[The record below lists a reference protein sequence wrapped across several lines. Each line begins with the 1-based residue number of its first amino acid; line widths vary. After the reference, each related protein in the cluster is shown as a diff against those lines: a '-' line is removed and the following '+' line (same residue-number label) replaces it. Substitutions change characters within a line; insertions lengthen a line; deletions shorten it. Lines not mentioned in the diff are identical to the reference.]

1 MDFGSLAGECGKRA
15 AAASIPRVLRLER
28 VIDRLGK
35 SAREIVSRP
44 ASFYLP
50 AMTESETDATA
61 HLPAAAPSKGRL
73 KAAGWV
79 VWEALYWGLL
89 RNESFAHASN
99 IAFAILFSM
108 FPFMILVTGLA
119 AYWGGAELAA
129 AAEQGTG
136 GIFAVLPEQVADI
149 LRPEIS
155 AVLATSRGGV
165 LTVGAVLLGV
175 IVTGLVESLRM
186 GLNYAY
192 RSYDERHFLIRRLEG
207 TFFMLIAGVVILG
220 LGFLVVVLPVVWAY
234 VIPHAP
240 DLAPYWSYF
249 NRLPLAFFTLG
260 VFLFLLSAHLW
271 LPARRQTLRG
281 VMPGVVVTLTLWFV
295 AGLVFSWYL
304 SHFSGYAKT
313 YAGLGG
319 AVASMLFF
327 YIVGLIFLFGAEIN
341 HALELWREDRTPAH

>member
-1 MDFGSLAGECGKRA
+1 MIANDIVKTARPPA
-15 AAASIPRVLRLER
+15 DRPPRNR
-28 VIDRLGK
+28 V
-35 SAREIVSRP
+35 
-44 ASFYLP
+44 
-50 AMTESETDATA
+50 
-61 HLPAAAPSKGRL
+61 
-73 KAAGWV
+73 KAVGWV
-79 VWEALYWGLL
+79 TWQALYWGLL

-99 IAFAILFSM
+99 IAFAILFSL

-119 AYWGGAELAA
+119 GYWGGTELAA

-136 GIFAVLPEQVADI
+136 GIFAVLPDEVSKI

-155 AVLATSRGGV
+155 AVLSASQGRV
-165 LTVGAVLLGV
+165 LTIGALLLVV

-192 RSYDERHFLIRRLEG
+192 RSYDDRHFLIRRLEG
-207 TFFMLIAGVVILG
+207 TFFMLIGGVVILG

-234 VIPHAP
+234 LIPRAP

-249 NRLPLAFFTLG
+249 NRLPLVFFTLG
-260 VFLFLLSAHLW
+260 VFLFLVSAHMW
-271 LPARRQTLRG
+271 LPARHQTLRG
-281 VMPGVVVTLTLWFV
+281 VLPGVLITLCMWFV

-319 AVASMLFF
+319 AIASMLFF

-341 HALELWREDRTPAH
+341 HSIEDWHEGQAAETS

>member
-1 MDFGSLAGECGKRA
+1 
-15 AAASIPRVLRLER
+15 
-28 VIDRLGK
+28 
-35 SAREIVSRP
+35 
-44 ASFYLP
+44 
-50 AMTESETDATA
+50 MTESETAETA
-61 HLPAAAPSKGRL
+61 HLPAAAPPRRSLR
-73 KAAGWV
+73 AFGWV
-79 VWEALYWGLL
+79 MWEALYWGLL

-119 AYWGGAELAA
+119 GYWGGAELAA

-136 GIFAVLPEQVADI
+136 GIFTVLPEQVADI

-155 AVLATSRGGV
+155 AVLATSQGRV
-165 LTVGAVLLGV
+165 LTVGAILLVV

-192 RSYDERHFLIRRLEG
+192 RSYDDRHFLIRRLEG
-207 TFFMLIAGVVILG
+207 TFFMLIGGVVILG
-220 LGFLVVVLPVVWAY
+220 LGFLVVVLPVVWAF

-249 NRLPLAFFTLG
+249 NRLPLVFFTLG
-260 VFLFLLSAHLW
+260 VFLFLASAHLW
-271 LPARRQTLRG
+271 LPARRQNLRG
-281 VMPGVVVTLTLWFV
+281 VLPGVLVTLALWFV

-319 AVASMLFF
+319 AIASMLFF
-327 YIVGLIFLFGAEIN
+327 YIIGLIFLFGAEIN
-341 HALELWREDRTPAH
+341 HSTEVWREGRPPEH

>member
-1 MDFGSLAGECGKRA
+1 MTR
-15 AAASIPRVLRLER
+15 
-28 VIDRLGK
+28 IDVAKPSSSG
-35 SAREIVSRP
+35 
-44 ASFYLP
+44 
-50 AMTESETDATA
+50 
-61 HLPAAAPSKGRL
+61 PAAPPRAGVRDVGR
-73 KAAGWV
+73 V
-79 VWEALYWGLL
+79 VWEALYWGLF

-119 AYWGGAELAA
+119 AYWGGAALSA

-136 GIFAVLPEQVADI
+136 GIFAVLPEQVAGI
-149 LRPEIS
+149 LKPEIA
-155 AVLATSRGGV
+155 AVLATSQGSV
-165 LTVGAVLLGV
+165 LTVGAILLGV

-249 NRLPLAFFTLG
+249 NRLPLVFFTLG
-260 VFLFLLSAHLW
+260 VFLFLASAHLW
-271 LPARRQTLRG
+271 LPARHQTLRG
-281 VMPGVVVTLTLWFV
+281 VLPGVLVSLSLWFV

-341 HALELWREDRTPAH
+341 HALELWRDGTLPER

>member
-1 MDFGSLAGECGKRA
+1 MARSEIVDPTPTPAGTT
-15 AAASIPRVLRLER
+15 P
-28 VIDRLGK
+28 RLGVK
-35 SAREIVSRP
+35 A
-44 ASFYLP
+44 L
-50 AMTESETDATA
+50 
-61 HLPAAAPSKGRL
+61 GR
-73 KAAGWV
+73 V
-79 VWEALYWGLL
+79 VWEAFYWGLL

-119 AYWGGAELAA
+119 AYWGGTDLAR

-136 GIFAVLPEQVADI
+136 GIFAVLPEQVSDI

-155 AVLATSRGGV
+155 AVLATSQGRV

-220 LGFLVVVLPVVWAY
+220 LGFLVVVMPVVWAY
-234 VIPHAP
+234 LIPHAP

-249 NRLPLAFFTLG
+249 NRLPPVFFTLG
-260 VFLFLLSAHLW
+260 VFLFLASAHLW
-271 LPARRQTLRG
+271 LPARRQTVRG
-281 VMPGVVVTLTLWFV
+281 VMPGVLVTLSLWFV
-295 AGLVFSWYL
+295 AGLIFSWYL

-319 AVASMLFF
+319 AIASMLFF
-327 YIVGLIFLFGAEIN
+327 YIIGLIFLFGAEVN
-341 HALELWREDRTPAH
+341 HSLEAHAAGELPQH

>member
-1 MDFGSLAGECGKRA
+1 
-15 AAASIPRVLRLER
+15 
-28 VIDRLGK
+28 
-35 SAREIVSRP
+35 
-44 ASFYLP
+44 
-50 AMTESETDATA
+50 MTESETAETA
-61 HLPAAAPSKGRL
+61 HLTAAAPPRRSLRAL
-73 KAAGWV
+73 GWV

-99 IAFAILFSM
+99 IAIAILFSM

-119 AYWGGAELAA
+119 GYWGGAELAA

-136 GIFAVLPEQVADI
+136 GIFTVLPEQVADI

-155 AVLATSRGGV
+155 AVLATSQGRV
-165 LTVGAVLLGV
+165 LTVGAILLVV

-192 RSYDERHFLIRRLEG
+192 RSYDDRHFLIRRLEG
-207 TFFMLIAGVVILG
+207 TFFMLIGGVVILG
-220 LGFLVVVLPVVWAY
+220 LGFLVVVLPVVWAF

-249 NRLPLAFFTLG
+249 NRLPLVFFTLG
-260 VFLFLLSAHLW
+260 VFLFLASAHLW
-271 LPARRQTLRG
+271 LPARRQNLRG
-281 VMPGVVVTLTLWFV
+281 VLPGVLVTLALWFV

-319 AVASMLFF
+319 AIASMLFF
-327 YIVGLIFLFGAEIN
+327 YIIGLIFLFGAEIN
-341 HALELWREDRTPAH
+341 HSIEDWREGRPPEH

>member
-1 MDFGSLAGECGKRA
+1 MAETETADTHETPTGTDR
-15 AAASIPRVLRLER
+15 
-28 VIDRLGK
+28 RLGIG
-35 SAREIVSRP
+35 ALGHI
-44 ASFYLP
+44 
-50 AMTESETDATA
+50 
-61 HLPAAAPSKGRL
+61 
-73 KAAGWV
+73 
-79 VWEALYWGLL
+79 VWEAFYWGLL

-119 AYWGGAELAA
+119 GYWGGSELAA
-129 AAEQGTG
+129 AAQQGTG
-136 GIFAVLPEQVADI
+136 GIFSVLPEQVADI

-155 AVLATSRGGV
+155 AVLATSQSSV
-165 LTVGAVLLGV
+165 LTVGAILLVV

-192 RSYDERHFLIRRLEG
+192 RSYDDRHFLIRRLEG
-207 TFFMLIAGVVILG
+207 TFFMLIGGVVILG
-220 LGFLVVVLPVVWAY
+220 LGFLVVVLPVVWAF

-249 NRLPLAFFTLG
+249 NRLPLLFFTLG
-260 VFLFLLSAHLW
+260 VFLFLASAHLW
-271 LPARRQTLRG
+271 LPARRQTLKG
-281 VMPGVVVTLTLWFV
+281 ILPGVLVTATLWFV

-319 AVASMLFF
+319 AIASMLFF
-327 YIVGLIFLFGAEIN
+327 YIIGLIFLFGAEIN
-341 HALELWREDRTPAH
+341 HSLEIWREGRPPEH